1 MDLVTGSVALHTE
14 LLPTSILL
22 GTGKFSIAL
31 YSLIPGC
38 ATSYPFFD
46 SYLDALLSFL
56 LFEIPH
62 QNFRIIDISTRSPTS
77 ANRNWTY
84 TDENE

>member
-14 LLPTSILL
+14 RLPTSILL
-22 GTGKFSIAL
+22 GTGQFSIAL

-38 ATSYPFFD
+38 ATSIPFFD
-46 SYLDALLSFL
+46 SYLDALLSYL
-56 LFEIPH
+56 LFEIP
-62 QNFRIIDISTRSPTS
+62 QNYIIIDISTRSPTS